1 MVETYGQ
8 RVRAIR
14 SRLGMTQKQLGEAL
28 GRTRGMV
35 ASVEIGAVRFGRDT
49 ERKLAQLAIVPR
61 DYLTD
66 APLKAAE

>member
-1 MVETYGQ
+1 
-8 RVRAIR
+8 
-14 SRLGMTQKQLGEAL
+14 MTQKQLGEAL

-66 APLKAAE
+66 APLKAAP